1 MALLGLL
8 AFALFLTGCSVDTA
22 PTTAVL
28 NADSV
33 SSPVRLLITRDFG
46 AQVLLD
52 TTAPHADGMTAMSL
66 LASATE
72 VETGYGGG
80 FVGAIDGLASTFGRS
95 GASAP
100 HDWFYWVD
108 GSLGEVGA
116 GDHAL
121 VAGQT
126 VWWDYH
132 PWSGAAMIQS
142 TLAAFPRPF
151 SVAPVQ
157 VLGPDTAAALREWL
171 AEAGVET
178 ALPHDHDGPDA
189 GDVPGAGHAAAAY
202 TLDTGLPT
210 WVMEALKAGARAGIF
225 AQVNGE
231 RLQVLTEQ
239 GDVEGPAEAI
249 ALAVRNPSAPDA
261 LVLLVL
267 ASDQASLEA
276 FLQQISPGDL
286 SGHVGVYL
294 SDDAVQTLPAGAG
307 S

>member
-1 MALLGLL
+1 MASNDLISFARGAPSADLIPVEAVRRAATAAL
-8 AFALFLTGCSVDTA
+8 ADDWQTALSYGV
-22 PTTAVL
+22 
-28 NADSV
+28 
-33 SSPVRLLITRDFG
+33 
-46 AQVLLD
+46 
-52 TTAPHADGMTAMSL
+52 
-66 LASATE
+66 
-72 VETGYGGG
+72 GYGHQG
-80 FVGAIDGLASTFGRS
+80 
-95 GASAP
+95 
-100 HDWFYWVD
+100 
-108 GSLGEVGA
+108 
-116 GDHAL
+116 
-121 VAGQT
+121 
-126 VWWDYH
+126 
-132 PWSGAAMIQS
+132 
-142 TLAAFPRPF
+142 
-151 SVAPVQ
+151 
-157 VLGPDTAAALREWL
+157 LREWL